1 MEFLKTIFSVGTSA
15 VGSFLSPFKEI
26 IIAIIITAV
35 LTIGGTIYYKYN
47 ELQKSLKQ
55 SQADYINEKVSY
67 QQASDK
73 IDDLKLIN
81 DKESKKIDS
90 LTQDYNDTIILLQ
103 EKIDKL
109 IEEQED
115 ELNKKIAL
123 QEKIKELI
131 LESKIASKQAVD
143 KATKEANDIDSL
155 ASQITGNGEQS

>member
-81 DKESKKIDS
+81 DTESKKIDS
-90 LTQDYNDTIILLQ
+90 LTQDYNNTIILLQ
-103 EKIDKL
+103 EK
-109 IEEQED
+109 
-115 ELNKKIAL
+115 NKQDVAKAQKITI
-123 QEKIKELI
+123 IKERI
-131 LESKIASKQAVD
+131 KNDEKTD
-143 KATKEANDIDSL
+143 DANISGVLLNAIDGLRKLQNSG
-155 ASQITGNGEQS
+155 AKDSNSTRN

>member
-55 SQADYINEKVSY
+55 SQDDYLNEKVSY

-90 LTQDYNDTIILLQ
+90 LTQDYNNTIILLQ
-103 EKIDKL
+103 EK
-109 IEEQED
+109 
-115 ELNKKIAL
+115 NKQDVAKAQKITI
-123 QEKIKELI
+123 IKERIKNDEKTDDANISGI
-131 LESKIASKQAVD
+131 LLNAIDGLRKLQNSG
-143 KATKEANDIDSL
+143 TKDSN
-155 ASQITGNGEQS
+155 STRN

>member
-90 LTQDYNDTIILLQ
+90 LTQDYNNTIILLQ
-103 EKIDKL
+103 EK
-109 IEEQED
+109 
-115 ELNKKIAL
+115 NKQDVAKAQKITI
-123 QEKIKELI
+123 IKERI
-131 LESKIASKQAVD
+131 KNDEKTD
-143 KATKEANDIDSL
+143 DANISGVLLNAIDGLRKLQNSG
-155 ASQITGNGEQS
+155 AKDSNSTRN